1 MGAPD
6 RKPPS
11 FCVVIP
17 AYDPDDKLVG
27 LVDQLRGTGLE
38 RTSAE
43 GERSH
48 PLPVVVVDDG
58 SEGCEEVFSQVEARD
73 IPVIHF
79 EHNRGKG
86 AALKEGL
93 SWAARRGFSHA
104 VTADS
109 DGQHTRQAILD
120 VARCAQDNPG
130 FLVLGVRDV
139 RKMPRRSRLGNTLT
153 RALFAML
160 YNVRLSDTQTGL
172 RGIPLT
178 HIDSLV
184 ALVGDRYEYEM
195 NMLVHAGELF
205 DGILEV
211 PISTVYFENNSGSH
225 FNAIR
230 DGARVYRVLF
240 GSMPRFLIVSLASF
254 ALDYSL
260 FSGFY
265 LAAGLSTV
273 AATLSARAISATFN
287 YLMNRHWAFRNPGSH
302 YTVARYLALSVA
314 IVSANSLLMH
324 LLVDVMGGP
333 ALVMKVF
340 VECFLY
346 LVSFTV
352 QNNLALGRHEAK

>member
-11 FCVVIP
+11 FCIVIP
-17 AYDPDDKLVG
+17 AYEPDDKLVG
-27 LVDQLRGTGLE
+27 LIDQLRGTYPE
-38 RTSAE
+38 AIQAE
-43 GERSH
+43 GERHH

-58 SEGCEEVFSQVEARD
+58 SEGCDEIFSQVEARG

-93 SWAARRGFSHA
+93 SWAALEGFSHA

-120 VARCAQDNPG
+120 VARCAQGNPD
-130 FLVLGVRDV
+130 FLVLGTRDV

-172 RGIPLT
+172 RGIPLA
-178 HIDSLV
+178 HIDRLV
-184 ALVGDRYEYEM
+184 ALAGDRYEYEM
-195 NMLVHAGELF
+195 NMLVHADELF

-211 PISTVYFENNSGSH
+211 PISTVYYENNSGSH
-225 FNAIR
+225 FNAIK
-230 DGARVYRVLF
+230 DGARVYKVLF
-240 GSMPRFLIVSLASF
+240 GSMPRFLVVSLTSF
-254 ALDYSL
+254 AIDYSL

-265 LAAGLSTV
+265 LAVGLSAV
-273 AATLSARAISATFN
+273 AATLSARAVSATFN
-287 YLMNRHWAFRNPGSH
+287 YLMNRHWAFRNPGRQ
-302 YTVARYLALSVA
+302 YTVGRYVALCASIVA
-314 IVSANSLLMH
+314 ANSLLMH
-324 LLVDVMGGP
+324 LLVDVMGCP
-333 ALVMKVF
+333 ALAMKVF
-340 VECFLY
+340 VEALLY
-346 LVSFTV
+346 AVSFTV
-352 QNNLALGRHEAK
+352 QNNLALGSHGNK